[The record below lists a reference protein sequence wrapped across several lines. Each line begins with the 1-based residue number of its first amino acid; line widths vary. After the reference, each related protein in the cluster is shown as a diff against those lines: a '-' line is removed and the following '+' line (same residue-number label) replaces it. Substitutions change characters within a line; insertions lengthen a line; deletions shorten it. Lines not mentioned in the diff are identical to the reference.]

1 MARKRVDLTFPPEQV
16 NKPITYHLVKDYD
29 LVTNILRARVDE
41 GEEGRL
47 LVELT
52 GAPEKI
58 AEGISFLESQNV
70 RVEEA
75 ARDISLDEEQCV
87 DCGACTAVCK
97 PAALRLEAG
106 TAKLVFDK
114 DKCVF
119 CGACVKACPLRI
131 IEVAF

>member
-52 GAPEKI
+52 GDEGKI
-58 AEGISFLESQNV
+58 DEGIKFLESQNV
-70 RVEEA
+70 TVEEA
-75 ARDISLDEEQCV
+75 ARDISLDEVVCI

-97 PAALRLEAG
+97 PAALRLDAK
-106 TAKLVFDK
+106 TQKLVFDK
-114 DKCVF
+114 DTCVF
-119 CGACVKACPLRI
+119 CGACVSACPLQI

>member
-52 GAPEKI
+52 GDESKI
-58 AEGISFLESQNV
+58 DEGIKFLESQNV
-70 RVEEA
+70 TVEEA
-75 ARDISLDEEQCV
+75 ARDISLDEVVCI
-87 DCGACTAVCK
+87 DCGACTSVCK
-97 PAALRLEAG
+97 PAALRLDAK
-106 TAKLVFDK
+106 TQKLVFDK
-114 DKCVF
+114 DSCVF
-119 CGACVKACPLRI
+119 CGACVNACPLQI